1 MHISCHACGGF
12 HLLTASNPDMH
23 ETSTLFCY
31 YSCNIEC
38 EDHILDSSL
47 NSQFRAYGGSIGKLS
62 RNPLLRNIPSPSI
75 CIKVHLTFYCKF
87 FFIHIHDVL
96 PVPCTECPL
105 QLLDFHL
112 YLHLFCKIK
121 NEMPSPGLNI
131 RYTGKLIVVEQLC
144 YIHISHKEACV
155 LTFTVATKKQEAP

>member
-1 MHISCHACGGF
+1 MHQGTFNI
-12 HLLTASNPDMH
+12 LL
-23 ETSTLFCY
+23 
-31 YSCNIEC
+31 
-38 EDHILDSSL
+38 
-47 NSQFRAYGGSIGKLS
+47 Q
-62 RNPLLRNIPSPSI
+62 
-75 CIKVHLTFYCKF
+75 F

-112 YLHLFCKIK
+112 YLHLFFKIK